1 MRLEQLLEASAA
13 RAPDRVAISELG
25 GRDITFGGLRD
36 AARAMQAALQAAGVR
51 PGDRVGMFVPKT
63 IPAVATVY
71 GVLGAQAV
79 YVPVDVHGPAARG
92 AFIFQDCQVAALV
105 VHASRW
111 EALLAELPGFEHR
124 GVVMED
130 LHLLVPRTAP
140 PAAETDAL
148 AYILY
153 TSGSTGKPKGVIH
166 THASALAFV
175 DWCTRELGAG
185 PEDRF
190 TSHAPFHFDLS
201 ILDLY
206 LSMKH
211 GARLFLIDADE
222 GKQPG
227 LLAQMVAE
235 HRITVWYSTPTILR
249 MLVEFGKLETFDHR
263 SLRLVL
269 FAGEVF
275 PIKHLQ
281 ALRALWPH
289 PRYYNLFGPTETN
302 VCHAYALPPPGTEE
316 EVTPIGVVVSDD
328 VARVV
333 DLDDKEVAPGEEGEL
348 LVAGGSVMVGYWNLP
363 ERNAKCFVE
372 QDGLRF
378 YRTGD
383 MVRVR
388 PDGNYLY
395 VGRRDRMVKRRGYR
409 VELGEIEAALNRH
422 PEISEAAAV
431 AVRGEDGDVQI
442 HAFYSWSGDKPPS
455 MIKLKQFAARELP
468 LYMIP
473 DRFNALDALPM
484 TTSDK
489 IDYQRLQEQATWTST

>member
-1 MRLEQLLEASAA
+1 MRLEELLTASAA
-13 RAPDRVAISELG
+13 RAPERVAISDLG
-25 GRDITFGGLRD
+25 GRNLTFAGLAE
-36 AARAMQAALQAAGVR
+36 AAGELREALVAAGVR

-63 IPAVATVY
+63 LGAVATVY
-71 GVLGAQAV
+71 GILGARAA
-79 YVPVDVHGPAARG
+79 YVPVDVTGPAARG

-105 VHASRW
+105 VHESRK
-111 EALLAELPGFEHR
+111 ADLMAELPGFEDR
-124 GVVMED
+124 GLLQDD
-130 LHLLVPRTAP
+130 LHLLTPPTTPP
-140 PAAETDAL
+140 PATDAEL

-153 TSGSTGKPKGVIH
+153 TSGSTGKPKGVMH

-175 DWCTRELGAG
+175 DWCSDALS
-185 PEDRF
+185 PSSEDRF

-206 LSMKH
+206 VSMKH
-211 GARLFLIDADE
+211 GARLFLIDSDE

-227 LLAQMVAE
+227 VLTKLVAKE
-235 HRITVWYSTPTILR
+235 QITVWYSTPTILR
-249 MLVEFGKLETFDHR
+249 MLVEFGRLETFDHS

-275 PIKHLQ
+275 PIKHLR

-289 PRYYNLFGPTETN
+289 PRYFNLFGPTETN
-302 VCHAYALPPPGTEE
+302 VCHAYALPASGAED
-316 EVTPIGVVVSDD
+316 VTPIGVPASGD

-333 DLDDKEVAPGEEGEL
+333 DTADQDVAAGEEGEL
-348 LVAGGSVMVGYWNLP
+348 LVSGGSVMVGYWNLP
-363 ERNAKCFVE
+363 ERNAACFLE
-372 QDGLRF
+372 QGGLRW

-383 MVRVR
+383 LVRVR
-388 PDGNYLY
+388 EDGNYLY

-442 HAFYSWSGDKPPS
+442 CAFYTWSGERPPS
-455 MIKLKQFAARELP
+455 MIKLKQFAARGLP

-473 DRFNALDALPM
+473 DRLIGLDALPM
-484 TTSDK
+484 TASDK
-489 IDYQRLQEQATWTST
+489 IDYQRLQEQAPWTST